1 MKYECP
7 EMYRNEK
14 KKIDDLNIKIKHLN
28 IDKSVPIFPSFY
40 NSYDTRK
47 STMNIWDENGV
58 MQAQCH
64 RWEHWQEL
72 ARRDKL
78 TLRPDRLLKMAAAV
92 NNYFLT
98 RTGI

>member
-14 KKIDDLNIKIKHLN
+14 KKIDDLNIKIKHLD

-47 STMNIWDENGV
+47 STMNIWDERGMLV
-58 MQAQCH
+58 QHVKCH
-64 RWEHWQEL
+64 RIGGSIGRSQRHVTSSPCDLKNCGRAEEL
-72 ARRDKL
+72 L
-78 TLRPDRLLKMAAAV
+78 PH
-92 NNYFLT
+92 
-98 RTGI
+98 